1 MNKTTT
7 IAIVIAVVVIAWFV
21 VRPNMPRAAQ
31 SNEPE
36 IVAENPEGEAD
47 PSRMTLGMTT
57 WKWITATEA
66 GKEVK
71 PIKVDAFTVT
81 FKDDGKF
88 SATTD
93 CNQMGG
99 SYVADKTNI
108 AFSDMFSTKMFC
120 EGSQETVFSKLL
132 SDARTYAFT
141 SRGELVLT
149 TKTGGTVVLR

>member
-7 IAIVIAVVVIAWFV
+7 IAIVIALIVIGWLVFK
-21 VRPNMPRAAQ
+21 PNMSPVPQ
-31 SNEPE
+31 TNEPE

-57 WKWITATEA
+57 WKWITSTEG

-71 PIKVDAFTVT
+71 PIKADAFTVK
-81 FKDDGKF
+81 FNDDGKF
-88 SATTD
+88 AVTTD

-99 SYVADKTNI
+99 SFVADKTNI
-108 AFSDMFSTKMFC
+108 TFSNMFSTKMFC
-120 EGSQETVFSKLL
+120 EGSQETIFSTLL
-132 SDARTYAFT
+132 SDARTYVFT
-141 SRGELVLT
+141 SRGELILT